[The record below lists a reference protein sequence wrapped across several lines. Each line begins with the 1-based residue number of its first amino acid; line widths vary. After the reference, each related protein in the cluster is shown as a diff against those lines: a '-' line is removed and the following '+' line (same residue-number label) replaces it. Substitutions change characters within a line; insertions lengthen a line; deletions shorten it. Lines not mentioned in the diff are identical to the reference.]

1 MKEIRFIQLKANP
14 CCYLQHQGKEFD
26 MLLVWVDDI
35 ISIASNTT
43 RSNIVEQDLGGK
55 FEIKALG

>member
-1 MKEIRFIQLKANP
+1 MKEIGFIQLKADA
-14 CCYLQHQGKEFD
+14 CCYLWCQGEKFD

-35 ISIASNTT
+35 ISIASNT
-43 RSNIVEQDLGGK
+43 SQNGIVEQDLGGN